1 MHFRRTNVRIF
12 SIMLIFSILFAP
24 LAIAQEKASM
34 WDRMKD
40 KTNKKVEEVQQK
52 EWWVKKAFTKVVS
65 FVGGKAGGL
74 IGGGIGF
81 LIGTSLGGPLAA
93 GAGATI
99 GFRIGDQITKIFARG
114 IGQFIA
120 EKHYDKEKT
129 LIENGKSLTFETVK
143 NAFKSVNYKS
153 LSAESTGAVIGDLI
167 GGTLGAAAGIALLAG
182 TGTWAFPLIGTFS
195 AAYLGSKLGG
205 KIGRGIC
212 RWIGK
217 KVFKKSYEAFA
228 PEDTENETEAVVDG
242 EIAQTEQEATDD
254 PFGIQVPVK
263 DSSDTAID
271 DEQILNSSAD
281 DMIRMKRIMYEE
293 AYQEYTRLTTS
304 PGASAEEVKET
315 LARYREAYE
324 AYKAAVA
331 AKNQNSY

>member
-1 MHFRRTNVRIF
+1 
-12 SIMLIFSILFAP
+12 
-24 LAIAQEKASM
+24 
-34 WDRMKD
+34 MKD
-40 KTNKKVEEVQQK
+40 KTNKKYEEVQQK

-81 LIGTSLGGPLAA
+81 MIGTSMGGPLAA

-217 KVFKKSYEAFA
+217 KLFKKSYEALA
-228 PEDTENETEAVVDG
+228 GEEPENQVEAVVDG
-242 EIAQTEQEATDD
+242 EVTPTVKETTTDD
-254 PFGIQVPVK
+254 PFAVEIPGR
-263 DSSDTAID
+263 DSSDTDVD
-271 DEQILNSSAD
+271 DSRVLDSSVD
-281 DMIRMKRIMYEE
+281 DMIEVKRIMYQE
-293 AYQEYTRLTTS
+293 AYQDYTRLTTN

-324 AYKAAVA
+324 AYTAAVA
-331 AKNQNSY
+331 AKNQGNY